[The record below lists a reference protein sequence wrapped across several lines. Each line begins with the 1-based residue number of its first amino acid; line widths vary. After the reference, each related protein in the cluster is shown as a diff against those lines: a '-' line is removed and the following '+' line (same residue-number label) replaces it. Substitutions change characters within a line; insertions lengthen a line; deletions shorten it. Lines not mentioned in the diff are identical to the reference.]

1 MPKRLSGPVRMSP
14 FARLLGLSFSEDES
28 RSNQCLMKVEE
39 KVLNVSG
46 NVHGGALYALADV
59 SMGKELYDHIAD
71 DEMIATVEMKINYL
85 VAVSSG
91 VLTGEANLIHKGR
104 TLAVLEADIK
114 CEGRLIAKAMG
125 TFRISKISKAKAD

>member
-14 FARLLGLSFSEDES
+14 FARLLGLSFSEDEN

-39 KVLNVSG
+39 KVLNVGG

-71 DEMIATVEMKINYL
+71 DERIATVEMKINYL

-104 TLAVLEADIK
+104 
-114 CEGRLIAKAMG
+114 R
-125 TFRISKISKAKAD
+125 